1 MGVFAIR
8 IEHPLD
14 VTVQCPQHADARM
27 HDEVAAFGG
36 ADQEAR

>member
-1 MGVFAIR
+1 MRVFAR
-8 IEHPLD
+8 LIEHSFD
-14 VTVQCPQHADARM
+14 VPIERPQHADPRM